1 VWRWRR
7 HCWVTQ
13 KGSTMRL
20 ANKVAIITG
29 GSKGIGAAAVS
40 LFAKE
45 GAVVY
50 SVDREPPEQA
60 PEGLVAFHSMD
71 VTDLPGWDDLVT
83 RVMCEQGKIDI
94 LFNNAGAVGSYLPI
108 HSIGVDDWHQIINL
122 NLNGVFYGT
131 RAVLPAMM
139 AAKSGA
145 MVHMSSMWGYVGAS
159 GVAAYTASKAAV
171 RSLSKNVALS
181 YASYNIRSNSLHP
194 GIIGTP
200 MVMAQDADL
209 TAEIV
214 DKTPLGRLG
223 TPEEVAHAALF
234 LASDDASYITGTE
247 MVVDGGSTAQ

>member
-1 VWRWRR
+1 
-7 HCWVTQ
+7 
-13 KGSTMRL
+13 MRL

-29 GSKGIGAAAVS
+29 GSKGIGEAAVQ
-40 LFAKE
+40 LFAEE
-45 GAVVY
+45 GCVVY
-50 SVDREPPEQA
+50 SADREPPEGS
-60 PEGLVAFHSMD
+60 PGGFVHHHSLD
-71 VTDLPGWDDLVT
+71 VTDLGGWDDLVA
-83 RVMCEQGKIDI
+83 RVMSEQGKIDI
-94 LFNNAGAVGSYLPI
+94 LFNNAGAVGSYEPI
-108 HSIGVDDWHQIINL
+108 HSIDLDDWHQIVNL

-139 AAKSGA
+139 AAESGA

-200 MVMAQDADL
+200 MVMAQDAGL
-209 TAEIV
+209 TQEIV

-223 TPEEVAHAALF
+223 TPLEVAQAALF